1 MENDVFQQSVSI
13 KRYSYSLKPYDWQKN
28 RQNINGYE
36 CAKKLLHLVKFM
48 LTVYIH
54 YSADNNITRGFSC
67 MEKKNL
73 NMHVFFSPL
82 NDEMAL
88 NTLLLHKIFTRAKKG
103 RFQITKLLY

>member
-1 MENDVFQQSVSI
+1 M
-13 KRYSYSLKPYDWQKN
+13 
-28 RQNINGYE
+28 

-103 RFQITKLLY
+103 RIPNHEIVILKYVYEYKK